1 MMNYKKMLGFV
12 LYLLTFRRTVIS
24 GYEMKKN
31 IFLIRPLPICALA
44 VVVLVSIS
52 ETPVKIQEPA
62 GNSIQVSYSNETGIP
77 AKDFFAVIVDD
88 NNIKWFITEAG
99 IVSFNGKEW
108 KLHNKNRKVPT
119 QNLKNFAFEHN
130 PHGSE
135 LWIASPNGAT
145 VASLP
150 IDARTGAT
158 TYDTANTSIL
168 SKNVVRIA
176 IGKSPLRWFG
186 TDKGISAFRNS
197 KWLSPSYNEIY
208 PESMFEEFM
217 ITSMATDCS
226 GDSLYVGT
234 EGAGVA
240 RVYRNVDA
248 ISGASNYA
256 QWGPIILPSDKIYS
270 IFIAYDGS
278 QWFGT
283 DQGIARHTGN
293 KTLENW
299 TAFTTDSG
307 LVHNFVQAIAADN
320 NGKFWFGTKGGV
332 SVFDGSVWTS
342 FTIDDGLNSNNILC
356 IAVDLDGVVWLG
368 TDNGVNCYKNGEFI
382 SFK

>member
-1 MMNYKKMLGFV
+1 MNCKQLLGLV
-12 LYLLTFRRTVIS
+12 IYLLTFGRIIITRA
-24 GYEMKKN
+24 EMKKN
-31 IFLIRPLPICALA
+31 IFPVRHFLTYAIVL
-44 VVVLVSIS
+44 VVLVSLP
-52 ETPVKIQEPA
+52 ETPVKSQEPA
-62 GNSIQVSYSNETGIP
+62 GNSIQVSFSNKTGIP
-77 AKDFFAVIVDD
+77 VKDFFAVIVDD
-88 NNIKWFITEAG
+88 DNIKWFITEAG
-99 IVSFNGKEW
+99 IVSFNGEDW

-135 LWIASPNGAT
+135 LWIASPSGAT

-150 IDARTGAT
+150 IDGRTGAT

-186 TDKGISAFRNS
+186 TDKGVSAFRDS

-208 PESMFEEFM
+208 PESMFEEFV
-217 ITSMATDCS
+217 ITSMATDLS

-356 IAVDLDGVVWLG
+356 IAVDHDGVVWLG
-368 TDNGVNCYKNGEFI
+368 TDNGVNCYKNGKFI
-382 SFK
+382 SYK

>member
-1 MMNYKKMLGFV
+1 MNYKKMLGFV
-12 LYLLTFRRTVIS
+12 LYLLTFKKIIIAWN
-24 GYEMKKN
+24 ELKKN
-31 IFLIRPLPICALA
+31 IFLVRQFPTYA
-44 VVVLVSIS
+44 VVLVVLVSLP
-52 ETPVKIQEPA
+52 ETLVKIQEPA
-62 GNSIQVSYSNETGIP
+62 GNSMQVRYSNETGIP
-77 AKDFFAVIVDD
+77 AKKFSAVIVDND
-88 NNIKWFITEAG
+88 NIKWFITEAG

-108 KLHNKNRKVPT
+108 KLHDKNRKVPT
-119 QNLKNFAFEHN
+119 QNLKDFAFEHN
-130 PHGSE
+130 PHGPE

-150 IDARTGAT
+150 IDGRTGAT
-158 TYDTANTSIL
+158 TYHTENTSIL
-168 SKNVVRIA
+168 SKNVVRVA

-186 TDKGISAFRNS
+186 TDKGVSAFRNS
-197 KWLSPSYNEIY
+197 KWLSPSYEEIY
-208 PESMFEEFM
+208 PKSMFEEFA
-217 ITSMATDCS
+217 ITSMATNRN

-240 RVYRNVDA
+240 RVYRNVDG
-248 ISGASNYA
+248 ISGASSYA
-256 QWGPIILPSDKIYS
+256 RWGPIIMPSDSIYS

-283 DQGIARHTGN
+283 DQGIARHIGN

-299 TAFTTDSG
+299 TVFTTEDG
-307 LVHNFVQAIAADN
+307 LVHNFVQAIATDN

-356 IAVDLDGVVWLG
+356 IAGDHDGVVWLG
-368 TDNGVNCYKNGEFI
+368 TDNGVTCYKNGKFI
-382 SFK
+382 SYK

>member
-1 MMNYKKMLGFV
+1 MNYKKMLGFV
-12 LYLLTFRRTVIS
+12 LYLLTFRRIIIAWN
-24 GYEMKKN
+24 ELKKN
-31 IFLIRPLPICALA
+31 IFLVRQFPTYT
-44 VVVLVSIS
+44 VVLVILVSHP
-52 ETPVKIQEPA
+52 ETLVKIQEPA
-62 GNSIQVSYSNETGIP
+62 GNSMQVRYSNETRIP
-77 AKDFFAVIVDD
+77 AKKFSAVIVDND
-88 NNIKWFITEAG
+88 NIKWFITEAG

-119 QNLKNFAFEHN
+119 QNLKDFAFEHN
-130 PHGSE
+130 PHGPE

-150 IDARTGAT
+150 IDGRTGAT
-158 TYDTANTSIL
+158 TYHTENTSIL
-168 SKNVVRIA
+168 SKNVVRVA

-186 TDKGISAFRNS
+186 TDKGVSAFRNS
-197 KWLSPSYNEIY
+197 KWLSPSYNEMY
-208 PESMFEEFM
+208 PESMFEEFA
-217 ITSMATDCS
+217 ITSMATNRN

-240 RVYRNVDA
+240 RVYQNVDG
-248 ISGASNYA
+248 ISGASSYA
-256 QWGPIILPSDKIYS
+256 QWGPIILPSDSIYS

-283 DQGIARHTGN
+283 DKGVARHIGN

-299 TAFTTDSG
+299 TVFTTDDG
-307 LVHNFVQAIAADN
+307 LVHNFIQAIATDN

-342 FTIDDGLNSNNILC
+342 FTTDDGLNSNNILC
-356 IAVDLDGVVWLG
+356 IAVDHDGVVWLG
-368 TDNGVNCYKNGEFI
+368 TDNGVTCYKNGKFI
-382 SFK
+382 SYK

>member
-1 MMNYKKMLGFV
+1 MKNIGACPLSAYFTGNHTAKDK
-12 LYLLTFRRTVIS
+12 
-24 GYEMKKN
+24 MKKH
-31 IFLIRPLPICALA
+31 IFLDRHFPICAI
-44 VVVLVSIS
+44 VLVSLAFLS
-52 ETPVKIQEPA
+52 ETQVKIRESG
-62 GNSIQVSYSNETGIP
+62 GNSVQAGYSNETGIP
-77 AKDFFAVIVDD
+77 AKNFSAIVVDD
-88 NNIKWFITEAG
+88 QNIKWFITEAG
-99 IVSFNGKEW
+99 IVSFNGEKW

-119 QNLKNFAFEHN
+119 KNLKDFAFEHN
-130 PHGSE
+130 PHGQE

-176 IGKSPLRWFG
+176 IAKSPLRWFG
-186 TDKGISAFRNS
+186 TDKGVSAFRDS

-208 PESMFEEFM
+208 PESMFEEFV
-217 ITSMATDCS
+217 ITSMATDRS

-248 ISGASNYA
+248 ISGASSYA
-256 QWGPIILPSDKIYS
+256 QWGPIILPSDSIYS
-270 IFIAYDGS
+270 ILIAYDGS

-299 TAFTTDSG
+299 TAFTSDDG

-320 NGKFWFGTKGGV
+320 NGKLWFGTKGGV

-356 IAVDLDGVVWLG
+356 IAVDHDGVVWLG
-368 TDNGVNCYKNGEFI
+368 TDNGVNCFKNGEFI
-382 SFK
+382 SYK

>member
-1 MMNYKKMLGFV
+1 MNYKKMLGFV
-12 LYLLTFRRTVIS
+12 LYLLNFKRIIIALD
-24 GYEMKKN
+24 EMKKN
-31 IFLIRPLPICALA
+31 IFLVRHFPTCAA
-44 VVVLVSIS
+44 VLVVLVSLP
-52 ETPVKIQEPA
+52 ETMVKIQEPA
-62 GNSIQVSYSNETGIP
+62 GNSMQVSYSNETGIP
-77 AKDFFAVIVDD
+77 AKNFSAVIVDD
-88 NNIKWFITEAG
+88 DNIKWFITEAG
-99 IVSFNGKEW
+99 IVSFNGEEW

-119 QNLKNFAFEHN
+119 QNLKDFAFEHN
-130 PHGSE
+130 PHGPE

-150 IDARTGAT
+150 IDGRTGAT

-186 TDKGISAFRNS
+186 TDKGVSAFRNS

-208 PESMFEEFM
+208 PESMFEEFV
-217 ITSMATDCS
+217 ITSMATDRS

-240 RVYRNVDA
+240 RVYKNVDA

-270 IFIAYDGS
+270 IFIANDDS

-299 TAFTTDSG
+299 TAFTTGDG
-307 LVHNFVQAIAADN
+307 LVHNFVQAIATDS

-356 IAVDLDGVVWLG
+356 IAVDHDGVVWLG